1 MNKPIHILLSLYV
14 LLGFASCANLDVDRA
29 LESLYDDVPAARQEV
44 EASAGYAVFSSFS
57 LHPGVLSF
65 ASGRGEAINN
75 RTGERTSMRT
85 GRLGVGPGI
94 AIKGF
99 YLYLIFE
106 DADDFGDFIDGRW
119 GGGGLT
125 EASLRFGEFGG
136 DVEAMTVL
144 AEGVEAYRRTH
155 TGVAL
160 AALFKLLERK
170 VIAPDATVVVIS
182 TAHGLKFPDF
192 KVRYHE
198 GRLGEIGVESRI
210 RNHPVELDPEYDL
223 VRDAIRRSLEKQ
235 ERPSR

>member
-1 MNKPIHILLSLYV
+1 MSIRDLLSLCV
-14 LLGFASCANLDVDRA
+14 LLGFASCASLDVDRA
-29 LESLYDDVPAARQEV
+29 LENLYLDVPAARQEV

-65 ASGRGEAINN
+65 ASGKGEAINN
-75 RTGERTSMRT
+75 ETGERTPMRT

-99 YLYLIFE
+99 YLYLVFK
-106 DADDFGDFIDGRW
+106 DADAFDDFVDGRW

-144 AEGVEAYRRTH
+144 AEGVEAYRWTH

-160 AALFKLLERK
+160 EVLLAGFRFW
-170 VIAPDATVVVIS
+170 PT
-182 TAHGLKFPDF
+182 GP
-192 KVRYHE
+192 
-198 GRLGEIGVESRI
+198 
-210 RNHPVELDPEYDL
+210 
-223 VRDAIRRSLEKQ
+223 
-235 ERPSR
+235 